1 MPLSPGEGKGY
12 PLQYS
17 CLRDIMDRGAWQ
29 AAVHGVAKSQA
40 QLNDFHF
47 HVSKSRYWG
56 FVLCQGIWGSLLPTF
71 FLKFLLSEA
80 LFSLISKLGITDPT
94 WWSGVCVCACA
105 SVCVCMCVW
114 VCVYVCVCAQ
124 SCLTLCDLV
133 DRCPPN
139 SLCPWNF
146 PGKNTGMGCYFL
158 LQRIFPTQGSNPC
171 LLNLLHWQ
179 ANSIPLAPPG

>member
-1 MPLSPGEGKGY
+1 MCHSERSRMRDLPCHMWAFTHMHIYICIY
-12 PLQYS
+12 PLIINLNFRIYS
-17 CLRDIMDRGAWQ
+17 KGTQQEYGR
-29 AAVHGVAKSQA
+29 K
-40 QLNDFHF
+40 
-47 HVSKSRYWG
+47 
-56 FVLCQGIWGSLLPTF
+56 LCR
-71 FLKFLLSEA
+71 
-80 LFSLISKLGITDPT
+80 KL
-94 WWSGVCVCACA
+94 C
-105 SVCVCMCVW
+105 VCVCMCVW